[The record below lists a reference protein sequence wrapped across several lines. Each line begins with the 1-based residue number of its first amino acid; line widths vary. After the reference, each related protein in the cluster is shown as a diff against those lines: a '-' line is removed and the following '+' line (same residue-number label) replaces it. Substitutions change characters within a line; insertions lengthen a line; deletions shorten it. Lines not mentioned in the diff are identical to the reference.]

1 MLRLRDIMTTE
12 LVTLHPDTTLRD
24 TLDLLAQKHVSGA
37 PVMRD
42 NTVVGVISASDLMS
56 FAASMPSVPAERPGE
71 SETAEWEESADWIEG
86 EEPAGEFYLDQWSD
100 AGADVSE
107 RFSEVTAPEWDLFA
121 EHTVAEAMT
130 RTVCALPSDTFVDRA
145 ADVMRRAKIHRVLVV
160 DAGKLVGVVT
170 MTDIA
175 NAVADNKLT
184 AKTYVF
190 APESKF
196 PSRGWGR

>member
-1 MLRLRDIMTTE
+1 MLRLRHIMTTDV
-12 LVTLHPDTTLRD
+12 VTLHPDSTLRD
-24 TLDLLAQKHVSGA
+24 TIDLFAQKHVSGA

-42 NTVVGVISASDLMS
+42 NAVVGVISTSDLMS
-56 FAASMPSVPAERPGE
+56 FAASTPTVPTERPGE
-71 SETAEWEESADWIEG
+71 TETADWEEPADWIEG
-86 EEPAGEFYLDQWSD
+86 EEPAGDFYLDQWSD
-100 AGADVSE
+100 AGADVGE
-107 RFSEVTAPEWDLFA
+107 RFSEVTGPEWDLFS

-130 RTVCALPSDTFVDRA
+130 RTVCALPSDTFADRA

-170 MTDIA
+170 MTDIS
-175 NAVADNKLT
+175 NAVADHKLT

-196 PSRGWGR
+196 PRRGWE

>member
-1 MLRLRDIMTTE
+1 MLRLRDIMTTDV
-12 LVTLHPDTTLRD
+12 LTLHPDTTLRD
-24 TLDLLAQKHVSGA
+24 TIDLLAQKHVSGA

-42 NTVVGVISASDLMS
+42 NTVVGVITTSDLMS
-56 FAASMPSVPAERPGE
+56 FAASTPTVPTERAGE
-71 SETAEWEESADWIEG
+71 VEAVDWEEPADWIEG
-86 EEPAGEFYLDQWSD
+86 EEAAGDFYLDQWSD

-107 RFSEVTAPEWDLFA
+107 RFSEVTGPEWDLFA

-130 RTVCALPSDTFVDRA
+130 RTLCALPSDTFVDRA
-145 ADVMRRAKIHRVLVV
+145 ADVMRRAKIHRVLVM
-160 DAGKLVGVVT
+160 DAGTLVGVAT